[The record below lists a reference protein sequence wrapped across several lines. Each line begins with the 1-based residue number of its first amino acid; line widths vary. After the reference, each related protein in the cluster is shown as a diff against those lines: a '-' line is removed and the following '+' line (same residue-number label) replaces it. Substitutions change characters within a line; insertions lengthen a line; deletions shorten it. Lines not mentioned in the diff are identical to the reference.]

1 MLLGGAR
8 HWLFLGQLCA
18 AIPTLVLW
26 KGADA
31 LSICLNAVALLF
43 LAEID
48 NALYHFGLSASV
60 RVRVERAA
68 RLELTE
74 EQSNSI
80 NRSSQAHLLLVV
92 LVVLG
97 TVQFGGKMPAGYWT
111 GVLAFPPRIA
121 FLVGG
126 LYTCVVAGVTG
137 TRSPKKVAQETASV
151 IAKCTVGLAAGFF
164 LCF

>member
-1 MLLGGAR
+1 M
-8 HWLFLGQLCA
+8 
-18 AIPTLVLW
+18 
-26 KGADA
+26 
-31 LSICLNAVALLF
+31 F

-68 RLELTE
+68 RLELTD

-126 LYTCVVAGVTG
+126 LCGVAGVAG
-137 TRSPKKVAQETASV
+137 TSSPKELAQETASV
-151 IAKCTVGLAAGFF
+151 IAKFTVGLGVGVF

>member
-1 MLLGGAR
+1 MTMTCSGKISTRILGNVG
-8 HWLFLGQLCA
+8 
-18 AIPTLVLW
+18 VVS
-26 KGADA
+26 K
-31 LSICLNAVALLF
+31 LSRRI
-43 LAEID
+43 
-48 NALYHFGLSASV
+48 GWQ
-60 RVRVERAA
+60 AA

-74 EQSNSI
+74 EQLNSV

-97 TVQFGGKMPAGYWT
+97 TVQYGGNMPAGYWT

-126 LYTCVVAGVTG
+126 LCGVAGVAG
-137 TRSPKKVAQETASV
+137 TSSPKELAQETASV
-151 IAKCTVGLAAGFF
+151 IAKFTVGLGVGVF